1 VGSTDSDKD
10 LPTVQSDI
18 SKRID
23 EIVDAQSAIRIFDRY
38 VLEMAIHLPVV
49 LFSPGTAAAEIRS
62 TKPIL
67 FLSILVAAS
76 VGMTDLRIQQELAQI
91 VMGVFADCIIRNGE
105 KSLELV
111 QALQIATIWYRP
123 PKRYEQMNFYQLS
136 HIAAVM
142 AIDVGMGKRLNSS
155 KNLRMVGGYDKF
167 RRPKY
172 LFNADTVEARR
183 TWLGCYFLCAK

>member
-1 VGSTDSDKD
+1 
-10 LPTVQSDI
+10 
-18 SKRID
+18 
-23 EIVDAQSAIRIFDRY
+23 
-38 VLEMAIHLPVV
+38 
-49 LFSPGTAAAEIRS
+49 
-62 TKPIL
+62 
-67 FLSILVAAS
+67 
-76 VGMTDLRIQQELAQI
+76 
-91 VMGVFADCIIRNGE
+91 
-105 KSLELV
+105 
-111 QALQIATIWYRP
+111 
-123 PKRYEQMNFYQLS
+123 MNFYQLS